1 MAENKEMI
9 GKVLSIVEEN
19 PDIRAILEKAVEWEE
34 KHSVQLENLENYGF
48 QWHDIGVYPQKL
60 NKLVTLGLLKVTY
73 KSRSFTEYRLVD
85 RESIKKALEIAAKT
99 DEELSEM
106 PVEIPDDLFSC
117 IVGHEDVKKLM
128 LKALKM
134 EARVHF
140 LLVGDPATA
149 KSLFLEELERLGGR
163 YYLGSSTSK
172 AGLVDVLINEK
183 PRILLIDELDKM
195 NKEDMA
201 ALLSLMESGRVV
213 ECKYGKTR
221 NATLNTMV
229 VAAANN
235 ISKLPKEL
243 VSRFAVF
250 RFAPYSQEEFVR
262 VCEGVLTREGVST
275 ELARYIAK
283 VVYNYRPDIREAVRV
298 ARLAKTKDEVDEVI
312 GVLRKYSPFSKFRWT
327 T

>member
-1 MAENKEMI
+1 MV
-9 GKVLSIVEEN
+9 GKVLSIIE
-19 PDIRAILEKAVEWEE
+19 DDYDTRAILEKAVEWEE
-34 KHSVQLENLENYGF
+34 KNKEKLETLEHFGF

-60 NKLVTLGLLKVTY
+60 NKLVAMGLLKITY

-85 RESIKKALEIAAKT
+85 RESIKKALELANIT
-99 DEELSEM
+99 DEKLSSM

-117 IVGHEDVKKLM
+117 IVGHDDVKKLM
-128 LKALKM
+128 LKALRE

-149 KSLFLEELERLGGR
+149 KSLFLEELERIGGR

-183 PRILLIDELDKM
+183 PKILLIDELDKM

-221 NATLNTMV
+221 NATLNTIV

-235 ISKLPKEL
+235 ISKIPREL
-243 VSRFAVF
+243 VSRFAIFTF
-250 RFAPYSQEEFVR
+250 RPYTLDQFIM
-262 VCEGVLTREGVST
+262 VCKGILTREGID
-275 ELARYIAK
+275 ENLAEYIAN
-283 VVYNYRPDIREAVRV
+283 VVYKYRPDVREAVRV
-298 ARLAKTKDEVDEVI
+298 ARLAKTKEEVDEVV
-312 GVLRKYSPFSKFRWT
+312 GVFKKYSTRSLGYLVR
-327 T
+327 

>member
-1 MAENKEMI
+1 MV
-9 GKVLSIVEEN
+9 GKVLSIIEE
-19 PDIRAILEKAVEWEE
+19 DYDVRAILEKAVEWEE
-34 KHSVQLENLENYGF
+34 KNLERIETVEHLGF

-60 NKLVTLGLLKVTY
+60 NKLVTMGLLKITY
-73 KSRSFTEYRLVD
+73 KSNRATEYRLVD
-85 RESIKKALEIAAKT
+85 RESTKKALEIASKT
-99 DEELSEM
+99 DEELSAM
-106 PVEIPDDLFSC
+106 PIEIPDDLFAC
-117 IVGHEDVKKLM
+117 IVGHNDVKKLL

-149 KSLFLEELERLGGR
+149 KSLFLEELERIGGR

-183 PRILLIDELDKM
+183 PKILLIDELDKM

-221 NATLNTMV
+221 NATLNTIV

-235 ISKLPKEL
+235 IGKIPREL

-250 RFAPYSQEEFVR
+250 RYTPYSQEEFIQ
-262 VCEGVLTREGVST
+262 VCEGILTREGVSR

-283 VVYNYRPDIREAVRV
+283 VVYNYRPDVREAVRV

-312 GVLRKYSPFSKFRWT
+312 SVFRKHSPFGLLKLR
-327 T
+327 